1 MEALIIV
8 ERLGRHGELLERQRL
23 RLAPGQS
30 LRIGRGWDAELHLD
44 DPHVALHHATLHCD
58 DSGAVELL
66 DAGSVNGIVDLASGR
81 HEQRL
86 VLGPPL
92 ELRLG
97 HARLRIVDGRA
108 AQPAERPLAQASAEV
123 SWFEAFAWLLSALGI
138 SLLLDWAG
146 QVGEIRS
153 SVLLT
158 GALVGGVVMLAWSF
172 GWALV
177 TRLFAGEMRFL
188 RHVRVIALGSLAASA
203 MMLAVQYLS
212 YAFAFEPLA
221 RFAYAGYWLL
231 FAAICWRHLKVMGP
245 GHPRAKAL
253 VVLCMALVAIGLQ
266 SLSLFQ
272 PRGGEQR
279 EARYV
284 RSVVMPAFRLRPLE
298 DIDSFLDRA
307 AALEPA
313 LIEARSED
321 EDEDE
326 SASSDPAGQDEADIA
341 QP

>member
-44 DPHVALHHATLHCD
+44 DPHVALHHATLCCD
-58 DSGAVELL
+58 DSGAVAII

-81 HEQRL
+81 RGQRFA
-86 VLGPPL
+86 LGEPL
-92 ELRLG
+92 DLRLG
-97 HARLRIVDGRA
+97 HVRLRILDGRA

-123 SWFEAFAWLLSALGI
+123 SWVQAFAWLLAALGI

-158 GALVGGVVMLAWSF
+158 GALLAGVVMLAWSF

-188 RHVRVIALGSLAASA
+188 RHLRVIAVGSLAASA
-203 MMLAVQYLS
+203 MVLAVQYFS
-212 YAFAFEPLA
+212 YGFAFEPLV

-253 VVLCMALVAIGLQ
+253 VVLCMALAAIGLQ

-284 RSVVMPAFRLRPLE
+284 RNVVVPAFRLRPLE
-298 DIDSFLDRA
+298 DVGGFLQRA

-321 EDEDE
+321 ED
-326 SASSDPAGQDEADIA
+326 ADGDAADDSGEPDTA
-341 QP
+341 QQP